1 MPQSALNIK
10 FPDAVATISVL
21 SKADIS
27 VLSKVKVV
35 LRQRGPEVFSESTR
49 DSASWTQE
57 MVKDSLMAFMPQVGT
72 FPMRSLSIWQKLH
85 TRHHPSLL
93 IHTLRHSLCSRSLTD
108 LQTNPQRA
116 ENDPVFA
123 LYISSTPAKWQHSWD
138 PRSHLDIRDESVIL
152 FIWWVSFLC
161 CCNKLQ

>member
-49 DSASWTQE
+49 DSAS
-57 MVKDSLMAFMPQVGT
+57 
-72 FPMRSLSIWQKLH
+72 
-85 TRHHPSLL
+85 
-93 IHTLRHSLCSRSLTD
+93 
-108 LQTNPQRA
+108 
-116 ENDPVFA
+116 
-123 LYISSTPAKWQHSWD
+123 
-138 PRSHLDIRDESVIL
+138 
-152 FIWWVSFLC
+152 
-161 CCNKLQ
+161 